1 MNIAI
6 IYTTQNKSTK
16 KSCEM
21 VSEKIK
27 ADTQLIPIDIAKND
41 CILKYNFIIL
51 ASSNNRGKV
60 QSAMKRYI
68 STNLK
73 TLKGKPT
80 ALILNCDENRDTDK
94 VLEKTFTDELVTTSY
109 TASNFGYELDE
120 NNFMEKRKINKLIK
134 HGEELPSLNLN
145 EINKFINIINN
156 MIEKR
161 VD

>member
-1 MNIAI
+1 MNIAL
-6 IYTTQNKSTK
+6 IYTTTNRSTK
-16 KSCEM
+16 KSCKL
-21 VSEKIK
+21 VCEKIN
-27 ADTQLIPIDIAKND
+27 ADTQLIPINMAKNN
-41 CILKYNFIIL
+41 CILKYNLIIL

-73 TLKGKPT
+73 NLKEKPT
-80 ALILNCDENRDTDK
+80 ALILNCDENNDIDK
-94 VLEKTFTDELVTTSY
+94 VLKKTFTEELVTTSL
-109 TASNFGYELDE
+109 TSSNFGYELDE

-134 HGEELPSLNLN
+134 QNEKLPALDLN
-145 EINKFINIINN
+145 EINKFTDVINS